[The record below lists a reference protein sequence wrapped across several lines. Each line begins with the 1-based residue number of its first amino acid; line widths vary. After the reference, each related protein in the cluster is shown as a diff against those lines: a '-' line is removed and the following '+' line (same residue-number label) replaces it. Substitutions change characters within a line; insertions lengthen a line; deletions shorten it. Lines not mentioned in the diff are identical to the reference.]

1 MAVSLLDQFDLRGKK
16 QNFKRDSFNTIAEM
30 VAFST
35 NYLPDMFETFC
46 YETRKKYRYDVNNDE
61 DLTLGKWREVGE
73 GGLSDLPTA
82 SETVKGGIK
91 IGENLTMTEEVLSAD
106 KQTEENFTTELKE
119 KLDSIDIDTK
129 VDKVD
134 GKGLSTND
142 LTDELK
148 EKYDKAEENVQSNWN
163 QTDDTQDD
171 FIQNK
176 PAKLS
181 EFENDSEYITKAVED
196 LKNYYLK
203 TETYNKTEIDAL
215 VNAINQFNIKKVSE
229 LPEEGIDTHTI
240 YFVPRQGTEG
250 DVYDEYIYIEDSWER
265 IGTSS
270 VYECSKELTRAEYD
284 ALTDEER
291 ANGTVYFITDEDE
304 EIDLTDTVEPA
315 YNDIPVIY
323 LDGELPPTKAT
334 GYVDMMLRYVSRSKD
349 FTSYASVKLQ
359 GNQPDSDIKKSLNLK
374 FFKDATRET
383 KLKVNFRGWGKESQF
398 TLSSDWYDRTHARN
412 IVSSKIFTNIVKTR
426 ADFDDYPE
434 LFRKSPKLCQY
445 DGFLVKMYLNGVY
458 QGFYSFRMKKED
470 YTYNMTKKNEN
481 HHMIQ
486 LHRYT
491 MANLF
496 REEGT
501 ITMETD
507 DDGYGITEEL
517 QDEVSEAIQ
526 TRWNEV
532 IDFVKDST
540 DDEFKANIEDYF
552 YLSSLIDAYVFIISG
567 AMIDNTCNN
576 HMFITYDGQKFI
588 YCTYDMDSSWGATYG
603 NVAATTFPRE
613 SFGDLTGDRVG
624 NLLFIRLCECFGED
638 IYNRYCE
645 LREGPLSSNN
655 IINEFEKFCIASRE
669 QLDQDYS
676 EDTADGAYTSMK
688 TGTEF
693 VQLRNWV
700 AKRFGDYCDSYFA
713 SLV

>member
-1 MAVSLLDQFDLRGKK
+1 MAISFLDNLSIKK
-16 QNFKRDSFNTIAEM
+16 QAPDVQRQLFDTVADM
-30 VAFST
+30 VAWDVR
-35 NYLPDMFETFC
+35 YLPDV
-46 YETRKKYRYDVNNDE
+46 YECNVKSTGKRYRYNINNENDAA
-61 DLTLGKWREVGE
+61 LGKWREVTTGSGGSSNYNELENKPKINDIELSGNKTFEDLGIINQISNQINSEAADAFFEKRKVEETETDFSIKDVITENINAISVLNGTDE
-73 GGLSDLPTA
+73 GSVSKTVADAISSSYHLKKEVVTVLPEIEEAKEDVLYLLVVDERFDTYMLL
-82 SETVKGGIK
+82 ENERGIK
-91 IGENLTMTEEVLSAD
+91 
-106 KQTEENFTTELKE
+106 ELK
-119 KLDSIDIDTK
+119 
-129 VDKVD
+129 
-134 GKGLSTND
+134 
-142 LTDELK
+142 
-148 EKYDKAEENVQSNWN
+148 
-163 QTDDTQDD
+163 
-171 FIQNK
+171 
-176 PAKLS
+176 
-181 EFENDSEYITKAVED
+181 
-196 LKNYYLK
+196 K
-203 TETYNKTEIDAL
+203 T
-215 VNAINQFNIKKVSE
+215 
-229 LPEEGIDTHTI
+229 
-240 YFVPRQGTEG
+240 
-250 DVYDEYIYIEDSWER
+250 
-265 IGTSS
+265 GTSS
-270 VYECSKELTRAEYD
+270 NPGTELTRAEYD

-304 EIDLTDTVEPA
+304 EIDSTDTVEPA

-412 IVSSKIFTNIVKTR
+412 VVSSKIFTNIVKTR